1 MSSRLAST
9 SSGHNTRISLYN
21 FLDFSFVSASS
32 AAGQRVVGARGGR
45 LDLQHAGAVDRAR
58 RHRFSGRDL
67 DRDRFTGDRRSV
79 QARPARADQPIG
91 RDPLARADQ

>member
-9 SSGHNTRISLYN
+9 SSGHNARISLYN

-45 LDLQHAGAVDRAR
+45 LDLQHAGADYRAH
-58 RHRFSGRDL
+58 RHPLPRGAPHTARVAPA
-67 DRDRFTGDRRSV
+67 GDAPV
-79 QARPARADQPIG
+79 P
-91 RDPLARADQ
+91 